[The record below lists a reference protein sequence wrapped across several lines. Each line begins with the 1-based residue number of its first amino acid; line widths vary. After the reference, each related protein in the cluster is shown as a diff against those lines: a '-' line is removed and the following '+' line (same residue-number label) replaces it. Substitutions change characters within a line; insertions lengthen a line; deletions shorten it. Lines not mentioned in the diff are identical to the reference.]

1 MNRIILLCLIL
12 AIAALTG
19 CSTPEKSPP
28 KTAAKQ
34 PAPPSYVKVDPA
46 TAGVLTGKI
55 RFTGRKPAR
64 KMIDMDQDPDCAR
77 LHKNGHVFD
86 ESVAVNPN
94 GTLANVFVYIKAGLE
109 GKKFEVPGA
118 PVTIDQKGCWFH
130 PRVIGIQ
137 TGQALQVTNSDPVTH
152 NIHPLAQ
159 INREWNHSQAEGDA
173 PLSRRF
179 VRPEIMIR
187 VKCNVH
193 NWMRAYIGVVDHPYF
208 AVTSSD
214 GSFEIQNVPPGNYTI
229 AAWQEK
235 LGEQEQTIVLAPSAK
250 TTLAFIFKGE

>member
-1 MNRIILLCLIL
+1 MNRISFLCLTL
-12 AIAALTG
+12 AVLTG
-19 CSTPEKSPP
+19 CSTPEKNQP
-28 KTAAKQ
+28 KSEAQQ
-34 PAPPSYVKVDPA
+34 PALPSYFKVDPA

-55 RFTGRKPAR
+55 RFIGRKPAR

-77 LHKNGHVFD
+77 LHKNQHVFD
-86 ESVAVNPN
+86 ESIVVNSN
-94 GTLANVFVYIKAGLE
+94 GTLSNVFIYIKSGLE
-109 GKKFEVPGA
+109 GKKFETPGT

-179 VRPEIMIR
+179 IRPEIMIR

-193 NWMRAYIGVVDHPYF
+193 NWMRAFIGVVDHPYF
-208 AVTSSD
+208 AVTRSD

-229 AAWQEK
+229 AAWQET
-235 LGEQEQTIVLAPSAK
+235 LGEQEQTVTLAPSGK
-250 TTLAFIFKGE
+250 TTLAFTFKGE